1 MAAKLEQV
9 ADGVWRLAG
18 DLRGAMNVY
27 FLADDGG
34 VTQFDAGTKAMTKHV
49 ARHAAELGGLK
60 RIVLGHS
67 HADHRG
73 TAPGLGVPV
82 LCHPDEV
89 ADAEG
94 DGGYHNFDIDRIP
107 VWYSRL
113 LYPRLLRH
121 WDGGPVKIADT
132 VTEGDRV
139 AGFEVVHLPGHAAGL
154 IGLWRPTDRLALVS
168 DTIYQVDSMRLRG
181 LPEAERPV
189 VPHPVWAWDYR
200 QSIESVRKLAALEPA
215 AVWAGHEEALTGEP
229 RDVRARLERA
239 ADDAAATLGPP
250 AP

>member
-1 MAAKLEQV
+1 MAARLEQV
-9 ADGVWRLAG
+9 SDGVWRFAG

-49 ARHAAELGGLK
+49 ARAAVELGGLK

-89 ADAEG
+89 GDAEG
-94 DGGYHNFDIDRIP
+94 DGGYHNFDIGRIP
-107 VWYSRL
+107 VWWSRL
-113 LYPRLLRH
+113 LYPRLLKH
-121 WDGGPVKIADT
+121 WDGGPVRIAST
-132 VTEGDRV
+132 VTEGDQV
-139 AGFEVVHLPGHAAGL
+139 AGFEIVHFPGHAPGL
-154 IGLWRPTDRLALVS
+154 IGLWRASDRLALVS
-168 DTIYQVDSMRLRG
+168 DTIYQADSMRLRT
-181 LPEAERPV
+181 LREAERPV

-200 QSIESVRKLAALEPA
+200 ASIESVRKLAALEPTT
-215 AVWAGHEEALTGEP
+215 VWAGHEDALTGEP
-229 RDVRARLERA
+229 SDVRGRLERA
-239 ADDAAATLGPP
+239 ADRAEEALTGS
-250 AP
+250 

>member
-1 MAAKLEQV
+1 MAASLEQI
-9 ADGVWRLAG
+9 ADGVWRFAG
-18 DLRGAMNVY
+18 DLRGSMNVY

-49 ARHAAELGGLK
+49 ARAAAELGGLR

-94 DGGYHNFDIDRIP
+94 DGGYHNFDLDLIP

-113 LYPRLLRH
+113 LYPRLLKR

-132 VTEGDRV
+132 VAEGHRI
-139 AGFEVVHLPGHAAGL
+139 AGFEVVHLPGHSRGL
-154 IGLWRPTDRLALVS
+154 IALWRPSDRLALVS
-168 DTIYQVDSMRLRG
+168 DTIYQLDSMSLRAI
-181 LPEAERPV
+181 PESERPL

-200 QSIESVRKLAALEPA
+200 RSIDSVRKLATLEPA
-215 AVWAGHEEALTGEP
+215 TVWPGHAEALAGKPQE
-229 RDVRARLERA
+229 VRARLERA
-239 ADDAAATLGPP
+239 ADVAEGQLTSA
-250 AP
+250 